1 MDKDKN
7 QLEIKISKTAI
18 DIFSLKKSDDF
29 DESEYKALFTKLSD
43 LIWRW
48 AKITFG
54 QKVEN
59 ASIEIMECIKRSISS
74 FNGNLEEYIK
84 YISAGLKKE
93 INIANKKNQ
102 VFEEELIK
110 IPEKKQQKINAIVKY
125 AKSSGKK
132 VDNQEDLKHMAIV
145 FRLEYSDLKN
155 LLLWKS
161 QANVLQDYSTSSDDE
176 EYSLID
182 SFISEHN
189 YIYDP
194 ETNFFIKHEKQE
206 FEKKA
211 EKLFCLVEDLYLQEK
226 DKTENQKSAKQ
237 YLSSLITRQL
247 LDELSKVNIF
257 DKEKICE
264 LLDKKDFVDKS
275 MIQSFKDNKI
285 PTQQE
290 VAAWYN
296 KDKTDASRKLKT
308 FLQKLQEKLSTIEK
322 VDSSA

>member
-29 DESEYKALFTKLSD
+29 DESEYKTLFTKLSD

-59 ASIEIMECIKRSISS
+59 ASIEIIECIKRSISS

-110 IPEKKQQKINAIVKY
+110 NPEKKRRLINSILKY
-125 AKSSGKK
+125 AERYG
-132 VDNQEDLKHMAIV
+132 
-145 FRLEYSDLKN
+145 KN
-155 LLLWKS
+155 LNSDDDVKEMASVFNLSEDETRECLQWKH
-161 QANVLQDYSTSSDDE
+161 QANVLQDYSTSSDGE

-189 YIYDP
+189 YIYAP

-237 YLSSLITRQL
+237 YLSSLITRL
-247 LDELSKVNIF
+247 LFDELSKVNNF

-264 LLDKKDFVDKS
+264 SLEKKDFVDKS
-275 MIQSFKDNKI
+275 MMQSFKDNKI

>member
-7 QLEIKISKTAI
+7 QLEIKINKTAI

-29 DESEYKALFTKLSD
+29 DESEYKTLFTKLSD

-93 INIANKKNQ
+93 INNANKKNQ
-102 VFEEELIK
+102 VFEKELIK
-110 IPEKKQQKINAIVKY
+110 IPEKKRRLINSILKY
-125 AKSSGKK
+125 AKSSGKN
-132 VDNQEDLKHMAIV
+132 VDNQEDLKHIAIV

-155 LLLWKS
+155 LLLCES
-161 QANVLQDYSTSSDDE
+161 QAEVLQDNTTSSDGE

-275 MIQSFKDNKI
+275 MIQSFKDNKL

-322 VDSSA
+322 VDSSV

>member
-7 QLEIKISKTAI
+7 QLEIKINKTAI

-29 DESEYKALFTKLSD
+29 DESEYKTLFTKLSD

-93 INIANKKNQ
+93 INNANKKNQ
-102 VFEEELIK
+102 VFEKELIK
-110 IPEKKQQKINAIVKY
+110 IPEKKRRLINSILKY
-125 AKSSGKK
+125 AKSSGKN
-132 VDNQEDLKHMAIV
+132 VDNQEDLKHIAIV

-155 LLLWKS
+155 LLLCES
-161 QANVLQDYSTSSDDE
+161 QAEVLQDYSTSSDDE

-182 SFISEHN
+182 CFVSKHN

-194 ETNFFIKHEKQE
+194 ETTVSINNKKQE

-237 YLSSLITRQL
+237 YLSSLITRL
-247 LDELSKVNIF
+247 LFDELSKVNNF

-264 LLDKKDFVDKS
+264 SLDKKDFVDKS
-275 MIQSFKDNKI
+275 MIQPFIDNKL

-322 VDSSA
+322 VDSSV

>member
-43 LIWRW
+43 LIWRL

-93 INIANKKNQ
+93 INNANKKNQ
-102 VFEEELIK
+102 VFEKELIK
-110 IPEKKQQKINAIVKY
+110 IPEKKRRLINSILKY
-125 AKSSGKK
+125 AKSSGKN
-132 VDNQEDLKHMAIV
+132 VDNKEDLKHMAIV

-182 SFISEHN
+182 CFVSKHN

-194 ETNFFIKHEKQE
+194 ETTVSINNKKQE

-237 YLSSLITRQL
+237 YLSSLITRL
-247 LDELSKVNIF
+247 LFDELSKILGF
-257 DKEKICE
+257 
-264 LLDKKDFVDKS
+264 
-275 MIQSFKDNKI
+275 
-285 PTQQE
+285 
-290 VAAWYN
+290 A
-296 KDKTDASRKLKT
+296 
-308 FLQKLQEKLSTIEK
+308 
-322 VDSSA
+322 